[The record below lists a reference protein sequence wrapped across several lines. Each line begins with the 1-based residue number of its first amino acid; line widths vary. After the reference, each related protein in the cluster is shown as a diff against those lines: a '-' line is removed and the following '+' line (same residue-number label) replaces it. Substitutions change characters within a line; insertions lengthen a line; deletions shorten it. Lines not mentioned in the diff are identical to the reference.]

1 MKTIF
6 GFQNVSVLPYIRGI
20 TIPELARW
28 RPAQT
33 HGALLEYRVY
43 CLSYVLLR
51 FGYGLSYMCVA
62 VWQNVPLMYEI
73 HK

>member
-6 GFQNVSVLPYIRGI
+6 GFQNVSVFPYIRGI

-33 HGALLEYRVY
+33 HGALLEYRVFVFY
-43 CLSYVLLR
+43 ELYYHIV
-51 FGYGLSYMCVA
+51 VA
-62 VWQNVPLMYEI
+62 VKKLLLTRIV
-73 HK
+73 KV